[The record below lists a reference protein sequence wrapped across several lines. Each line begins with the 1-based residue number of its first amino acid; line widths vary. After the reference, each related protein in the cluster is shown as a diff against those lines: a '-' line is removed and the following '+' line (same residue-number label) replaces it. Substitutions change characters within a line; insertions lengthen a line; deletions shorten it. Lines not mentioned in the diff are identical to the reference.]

1 MFEKIKNIMNQRCK
15 KNLFL
20 WVLCFFFDVYA
31 SQNPTITPHE
41 HREPSNAQ
49 EKNYY
54 SCRDAL
60 LNASTF
66 RDIALNMMWTYIYT
80 MCSMEMGLQSY
91 IQKVEKQVTKTE
103 RDKKLLARAKDNLMR
118 VQKVVSPYLEAFR
131 CSVKEFSEG
140 GLRKKLDQMKLEHM
154 RNMESNGQKR
164 LMK

>member
-1 MFEKIKNIMNQRCK
+1 MDQKYK

-20 WVLCFFFDVYA
+20 WFLSLLFTVSTTQA
-31 SQNPTITPHE
+31 APITPHE
-41 HREPSNAQ
+41 HREPSNEQ
-49 EKNYY
+49 EKSYY

-66 RDIALNMMWTYIYT
+66 KDIALNMMWTYIYT

-91 IQKVEKQVTKTE
+91 IQKIEKQATKTE
-103 RDKKLLARAKDNLMR
+103 RDKKLLSQAKNNLMG

-131 CSVKEFSEG
+131 CSIKEFSEG
-140 GLRKKLDQMKLEHM
+140 GLRKKLDQMKLDYM
-154 RNMESNGQKR
+154 RKMEGNGQKR